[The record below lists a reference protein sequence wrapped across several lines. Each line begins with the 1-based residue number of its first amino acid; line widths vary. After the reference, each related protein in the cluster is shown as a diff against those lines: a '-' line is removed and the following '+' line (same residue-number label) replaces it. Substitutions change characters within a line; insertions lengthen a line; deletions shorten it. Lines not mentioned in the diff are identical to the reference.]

1 VSILR
6 RLRTR
11 AAMVV
16 LVVLWVALLLVAR
29 VGAWERAQAAVTVGI
44 LLLGV
49 ISAIAFLQ
57 RWGDTQDAVVTRD
70 AEEVDR
76 ILVDE
81 EKAAATDE
89 PPSPSEGPS
98 RQ

>member
-1 VSILR
+1 
-6 RLRTR
+6 
-11 AAMVV
+11 MVV

-44 LLLGV
+44 LALGV

-57 RWGDTQDAVVTRD
+57 RWGDTQDAVVARD
-70 AEEVDR
+70 AERARMAEAVDK
-76 ILVDE
+76 ILEDE

-89 PPSPSEGPS
+89 PSSPSEGPS